1 MNGNIWVLASAD
13 SVAIATTLILAALG
27 ALFTERAGVL
37 NLGIEGILLTSAISS
52 FLAADS
58 SRSIW
63 LGLIVGSLVGALL
76 AGIHAV
82 LSVVLR
88 ANQIVAGL
96 ALVIFGTGLANFLGK
111 PAEGKTV
118 TTIIKPLSFGPL
130 SDIPLIG
137 PIVFRQ
143 DPITYASI
151 VIAIVSSLYLF
162 RSRPGL
168 ELRAT
173 GDDPATVDAQ
183 GLSVASIRI
192 RYTLFGGLLVGLGGS
207 WLMLAQSAAWHQ
219 AATTNGVGWIALALV
234 VFAGW
239 RPMRLIFGA
248 ILFGFTL
255 QLPFTLQAE
264 QITFIPSALMQMLP
278 YLATLI
284 ALIALSRPS
293 TRNKLGAP
301 KSLGIPFVRDER

>member
-27 ALFTERAGVL
+27 AMFTERAGVL

-58 SRSIW
+58 SGSIW

-118 TTIIKPLSFGPL
+118 VTLIKPLSFGPL
-130 SDIPLIG
+130 SDIPLVG
-137 PIVFRQ
+137 PVFFQQ

>member
-1 MNGNIWVLASAD
+1 MNENIWVLASAD

-27 ALFTERAGVL
+27 ALFTERSGVL
-37 NLGIEGILLTSAISS
+37 NLGIEGILLTAAISS
-52 FLAADS
+52 FLAADTS
-58 SRSIW
+58 GSIW
-63 LGLIVGSLVGALL
+63 LGLLIGSLAGALL
-76 AGIHAV
+76 AGIHA
-82 LSVVLR
+82 LLTVVLR

-118 TTIIKPLSFGPL
+118 TTVILPLSFGPL
-130 SDIPLIG
+130 SDIPVIG
-137 PIVFRQ
+137 PIVFGQ
-143 DPITYASI
+143 DIVTYFALL
-151 VIAIVSSLYLF
+151 IAVLSSLFLF
-162 RSRPGL
+162 RTRPGL

-183 GLSVASIRI
+183 GLSVAYIRI
-192 RYTLFGGLLVGLGGS
+192 RYTLIGGLLVGLGGS

-219 AATTNGVGWIALALV
+219 ASTTNGLGWIALALV

-239 RPMRLIFGA
+239 RPNRIIFGA
-248 ILFGFTL
+248 VLFGFTL

-264 QITFIPSALMQMLP
+264 QITIIPSAFMQMLP

-284 ALIALSRPS
+284 ALIALSRPGG
-293 TRNKLGAP
+293 RNLLGAP
-301 KSLGIPFVRDER
+301 KALGTPFVRDER

>member
-1 MNGNIWVLASAD
+1 MNGNIWVLSSAD

-58 SRSIW
+58 SGSIW

-130 SDIPLIG
+130 SDIPLVG

-151 VIAIVSSLYLF
+151 LIAILASLYLF

-207 WLMLAQSAAWHQ
+207 WLMLAQSTAWHQ
-219 AATTNGVGWIALALV
+219 AATTNGIGWIALALV

>member
-58 SRSIW
+58 SGSIW

-76 AGIHAV
+76 ASIHAV

-111 PAEGKTV
+111 PAEGKTI
-118 TTIIKPLSFGPL
+118 TTIIKPISFGPL

-137 PIVFRQ
+137 PIVFQQ

-151 VIAIVSSLYLF
+151 VIAILASLYLF

-239 RPMRLIFGA
+239 RPIRLIFGA

>member
-52 FLAADS
+52 FLVADS
-58 SRSIW
+58 SGSIW

-111 PAEGKTV
+111 PAEGRTV
-118 TTIIKPLSFGPL
+118 TTTIKPLSFGPL
-130 SDIPLIG
+130 SDIPFIG

-151 VIAIVSSLYLF
+151 VIAVLASMYLF

-219 AATTNGVGWIALALV
+219 AATTNGIGWIALALV

-239 RPMRLIFGA
+239 RPIRLIFGA

>member
-58 SRSIW
+58 SGSIW

-137 PIVFRQ
+137 PIMFRQ

-151 VIAIVSSLYLF
+151 VIAILASLYLF

>member
-1 MNGNIWVLASAD
+1 MNENIWVLASAD

-27 ALFTERAGVL
+27 ALFTERSGVL
-37 NLGIEGILLTSAISS
+37 NLGIEGILLTAAISS
-52 FLAADS
+52 FLAADTS
-58 SRSIW
+58 GSIW
-63 LGLIVGSLVGALL
+63 LGLLIGSLAGALL
-76 AGIHAV
+76 AGIHA
-82 LSVVLR
+82 LLTVVLR

-111 PAEGKTV
+111 PVEGKTV
-118 TTIIKPLSFGPL
+118 TTILHPLSFGPL
-130 SDIPLIG
+130 SDIPLVG
-137 PIVFRQ
+137 PIIFGQ
-143 DPITYASI
+143 DIITYASI
-151 VIAIVSSLYLF
+151 AIAILSSLYLF

-219 AATTNGVGWIALALV
+219 ASTTNGIGWIALALV

-239 RPMRLIFGA
+239 RPIRLIFGA
-248 ILFGFTL
+248 VLFGFTL

-264 QITFIPSALMQMLP
+264 QITFVPSALMQMLP
-278 YLATLI
+278 YLATLV

-293 TRNKLGAP
+293 TRHKLGAP
-301 KSLGIPFVRDER
+301 KALGIPFVRDER

>member
-58 SRSIW
+58 SGSIW

-118 TTIIKPLSFGPL
+118 TTLIKPISFGPL

-137 PIVFRQ
+137 PVIFQQ
-143 DPITYASI
+143 DPITYASV
-151 VIAIVSSLYLF
+151 VIAVVSSLYLF

-239 RPMRLIFGA
+239 RPLRLIFGA

>member
-58 SRSIW
+58 SGSIW

-118 TTIIKPLSFGPL
+118 TTLIKPLSFGPL

-143 DPITYASI
+143 DIITYAAI
-151 VIAIVSSLYLF
+151 VIAILSSLYLF

>member
-58 SRSIW
+58 SGSIW

-118 TTIIKPLSFGPL
+118 TTIIKPISFGPL

-137 PIVFRQ
+137 LVVFQQ

-151 VIAIVSSLYLF
+151 MIAIVSSLYLF

-183 GLSVASIRI
+183 GLSVASIRL
-192 RYTLFGGLLVGLGGS
+192 RYTIFGGLLVGLGGS

-219 AATTNGVGWIALALV
+219 AATTNGIGWIALALV

-239 RPMRLIFGA
+239 RPIRLIFGA

>member
-58 SRSIW
+58 SGSIW

-118 TTIIKPLSFGPL
+118 VTLIKPLSFGPL
-130 SDIPLIG
+130 SDIPLVG
-137 PIVFRQ
+137 PVVFQQ

>member
-37 NLGIEGILLTSAISS
+37 NLGIEGILLSSAISS
-52 FLAADS
+52 FLVADS
-58 SRSIW
+58 SGSIW

-118 TTIIKPLSFGPL
+118 TTLIKPLSFGPL
-130 SDIPLIG
+130 SDIPVVG
-137 PIVFRQ
+137 PVIFRQ

-151 VIAIVSSLYLF
+151 VIAVLASLYLF

-219 AATTNGVGWIALALV
+219 AATTNGIGWIALALV

-239 RPMRLIFGA
+239 RPIRLIFGA

>member
-37 NLGIEGILLTSAISS
+37 NLGIEGILLSSAISS
-52 FLAADS
+52 FLVADS
-58 SRSIW
+58 SGNIW

-118 TTIIKPLSFGPL
+118 TTLIKPLSFGPL
-130 SDIPLIG
+130 SDIPFVG

-151 VIAIVSSLYLF
+151 VIAVLASLYLF

-219 AATTNGVGWIALALV
+219 AATTNGIGWIALALV

-239 RPMRLIFGA
+239 RPIRLIFGA

>member
-37 NLGIEGILLTSAISS
+37 NLGIEGILLSSAISS
-52 FLAADS
+52 FLVADS
-58 SRSIW
+58 SGNIW
-63 LGLIVGSLVGALL
+63 LGLIVGSLVGALI

-118 TTIIKPLSFGPL
+118 TTLIKPLSFGPL
-130 SDIPLIG
+130 SDIPVVG
-137 PIVFRQ
+137 PIIFRQ

-151 VIAIVSSLYLF
+151 VIAVLASLYLF

-219 AATTNGVGWIALALV
+219 AATTNGIGWIALALV

-239 RPMRLIFGA
+239 RPIRLIFGA

>member
-58 SRSIW
+58 SGSIW

-118 TTIIKPLSFGPL
+118 TTLIKPLSFGPL

-137 PIVFRQ
+137 PVVFRQ
-143 DPITYASI
+143 DIITYAAI
-151 VIAIVSSLYLF
+151 VIAILSSLYLF

>member
-58 SRSIW
+58 SGSIW

-130 SDIPLIG
+130 SDISLVG
-137 PIVFRQ
+137 PIVFQQ

-219 AATTNGVGWIALALV
+219 AATTNGIGWIALALV

>member
-1 MNGNIWVLASAD
+1 
-13 SVAIATTLILAALG
+13 VAIATTLILAALG

-37 NLGIEGILLTSAISS
+37 NLGIEGILLSSAISS
-52 FLAADS
+52 FLVADS
-58 SRSIW
+58 SGNIW

-118 TTIIKPLSFGPL
+118 TTLIKPLSFGPL
-130 SDIPLIG
+130 SDIPFVG
-137 PIVFRQ
+137 PIIFRQ

-151 VIAIVSSLYLF
+151 VIAVLASLYLF

-219 AATTNGVGWIALALV
+219 AATTNGIGWIALALV

-239 RPMRLIFGA
+239 RPIRLIFGA

>member
-37 NLGIEGILLTSAISS
+37 NLGIEGILLASAISS
-52 FLAADS
+52 FLVADS
-58 SRSIW
+58 SGSIW

-118 TTIIKPLSFGPL
+118 TTLIKPLSFGPL
-130 SDIPLIG
+130 SDIPFVG
-137 PIVFRQ
+137 PIIFRQ

-151 VIAIVSSLYLF
+151 VIAVLASLYLF

-219 AATTNGVGWIALALV
+219 AATTNGIGWIALALV

-239 RPMRLIFGA
+239 RPIRLIFGA

>member
-58 SRSIW
+58 SGSIW

-118 TTIIKPLSFGPL
+118 TTLIKPLSFGPL
-130 SDIPLIG
+130 SDIPFIG
-137 PIVFRQ
+137 PIVFQQ

>member
-1 MNGNIWVLASAD
+1 
-13 SVAIATTLILAALG
+13 LG

-37 NLGIEGILLTSAISS
+37 NLGIEGILLSSAISS
-52 FLAADS
+52 FLVADS
-58 SRSIW
+58 SGNIW
-63 LGLIVGSLVGALL
+63 LGLIVGSLVGVLL

-118 TTIIKPLSFGPL
+118 TTLIKPLSFGPL
-130 SDIPLIG
+130 SDIPFVG
-137 PIVFRQ
+137 PIIFRQ

-151 VIAIVSSLYLF
+151 VIAVLASLYLF

-219 AATTNGVGWIALALV
+219 AATTNGIGWIALALV

-239 RPMRLIFGA
+239 RPIRLIFGA

>member
-1 MNGNIWVLASAD
+1 
-13 SVAIATTLILAALG
+13 LG

-52 FLAADS
+52 FLVADS
-58 SRSIW
+58 SGSIW

-118 TTIIKPLSFGPL
+118 TTLIKPLSFGPL
-130 SDIPLIG
+130 SDIPVVG
-137 PIVFRQ
+137 PVIFRQ

-151 VIAIVSSLYLF
+151 VIAVVASLYLF

-219 AATTNGVGWIALALV
+219 AVGWIALALV

-239 RPMRLIFGA
+239 RPIRLIFGA

>member
-52 FLAADS
+52 FLVADS
-58 SRSIW
+58 SGSIW
-63 LGLIVGSLVGALL
+63 LGLIVGSVVGALL

-118 TTIIKPLSFGPL
+118 TTLIKPLSFGPL
-130 SDIPLIG
+130 SDIPFVG

-151 VIAIVSSLYLF
+151 VIAVFASLYLF

-219 AATTNGVGWIALALV
+219 AATTNGIGWIALALV

-239 RPMRLIFGA
+239 RPIRLIFGA

>member
-52 FLAADS
+52 FLVADS
-58 SRSIW
+58 SGSIW
-63 LGLIVGSLVGALL
+63 LGLIVGSIVGALL

-118 TTIIKPLSFGPL
+118 TTLIKPLSFGPL
-130 SDIPLIG
+130 SDIPVVG

-151 VIAIVSSLYLF
+151 VIAVLASLYLF

-239 RPMRLIFGA
+239 RPIRLIFGA

>member
-52 FLAADS
+52 FLVADS
-58 SRSIW
+58 SGNIW
-63 LGLIVGSLVGALL
+63 LGLIVGSVVGALL

-118 TTIIKPLSFGPL
+118 TTLIKPLSFGPL
-130 SDIPLIG
+130 SDIPVVG
-137 PIVFRQ
+137 PIIFRQ

-151 VIAIVSSLYLF
+151 VIAVLASLYLF

-219 AATTNGVGWIALALV
+219 AATTNGIGWIALALV

-239 RPMRLIFGA
+239 RPIRLIFGA

>member
-1 MNGNIWVLASAD
+1 MNSNIWVLTSAD
-13 SVAIATTLILAALG
+13 SIAIATTLILAALG
-27 ALFTERAGVL
+27 ALFTERSGVL

-58 SRSIW
+58 SGSIW
-63 LGLIVGSLVGALL
+63 LGLVVGSLVGALL

-82 LSVVLR
+82 LSVTLR
-88 ANQIVAGL
+88 ANQIVSGL

-118 TTIIKPLSFGPL
+118 TTIIEPLTFGPL
-130 SDIPLIG
+130 SDIPVIG
-137 PIVFRQ
+137 PVLFEHDI
-143 DPITYASI
+143 ITYLAFALSI
-151 VIAIVSSLYLF
+151 GSAWYLF
-162 RSRPGL
+162 RTRPGL

-183 GLSVASIRI
+183 GLSVAGIRI

-219 AATTNGVGWIALALV
+219 AATTNGIGWIALALV

-239 RPMRLIFGA
+239 HPVRLIFGA
-248 ILFGFTL
+248 LLFGFSL

-264 QITFIPSALMQMLP
+264 QITFIPSAFTQMLP

-284 ALIALSRPS
+284 ALIAFSRPGS
-293 TRNKLGAP
+293 KNLRGAP
-301 KSLGIPFVRDER
+301 KALGNPFVRDER

>member
-1 MNGNIWVLASAD
+1 MNSNIWVLTAAD
-13 SVAIATTLILAALG
+13 SIAIATTLILAALG
-27 ALFTERAGVL
+27 ALFTERSGVL

-58 SRSIW
+58 SGSIW
-63 LGLIVGSLVGALL
+63 LGLLIGSLVGALL
-76 AGIHAV
+76 ACIHAV
-82 LSVVLR
+82 LSVTLR
-88 ANQIVAGL
+88 ANQIVSGL

-118 TTIIKPLSFGPL
+118 TTIIKPLTFGPL
-130 SDIPLIG
+130 TDIPVIG
-137 PIVFRQ
+137 PVLFQHDI
-143 DPITYASI
+143 ITYFAFSLSIAS
-151 VIAIVSSLYLF
+151 AWYLF
-162 RSRPGL
+162 RTRPGL

-183 GLSVASIRI
+183 GLSVAAIRI

-219 AATTNGVGWIALALV
+219 AATTNGIGWIALALV

-239 RPMRLIFGA
+239 HPVRLIFGA
-248 ILFGFTL
+248 LLFGFSL

-264 QITFIPSALMQMLP
+264 QITFIPSAFTQMLP

-284 ALIALSRPS
+284 ALIAFSRPGS
-293 TRNKLGAP
+293 KNLRGAP
-301 KSLGIPFVRDER
+301 KALGNPFVRDER

>member
-1 MNGNIWVLASAD
+1 
-13 SVAIATTLILAALG
+13 
-27 ALFTERAGVL
+27 L

-58 SRSIW
+58 SGSIW

-118 TTIIKPLSFGPL
+118 TTLIKPLSFGPL

-137 PIVFRQ
+137 PVVFRQ
-143 DPITYASI
+143 DIITYAAI
-151 VIAIVSSLYLF
+151 VIAILSSLYLF

>member
-58 SRSIW
+58 SGSIW

-118 TTIIKPLSFGPL
+118 VTLIKPLSFGPL
-130 SDIPLIG
+130 SDIPLVG
-137 PIVFRQ
+137 PVVFQQ

-192 RYTLFGGLLVGLGGS
+192 RYTLFGGLLVGIGGS